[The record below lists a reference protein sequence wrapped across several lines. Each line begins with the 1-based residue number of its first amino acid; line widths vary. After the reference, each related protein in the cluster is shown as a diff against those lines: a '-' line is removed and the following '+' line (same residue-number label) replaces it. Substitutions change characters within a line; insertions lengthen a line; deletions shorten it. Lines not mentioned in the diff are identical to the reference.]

1 MLPDKEFFTLIELL
15 EYRARHNPHQTA
27 FIFDQKRVTYQQLWD
42 RINVSAEHLVKQGV
56 EAQDRVVMVFPN
68 GEEFFY
74 TFYAVQRLRAIPV
87 PIVPASGPERI
98 LSIVHL
104 SHAKWVVVPSN
115 TPDELINDFKPQA
128 EQSNIQLVKAVS
140 GGIPSEGLEFEP
152 VRPEDTAFI
161 QFTSGSTGTP
171 KGVQIS
177 HENLITNVR
186 QMIAGMEITR
196 EDVFVS
202 WLPVY
207 HDMGLILMTM
217 APFYLGTHVILL
229 PTSLKDLLPWLKTI
243 QDHQGTFTAAPDFAY
258 RLLIRHIQNPGQFDL
273 SSLRVALNAAEPVR
287 AETIDQFHQIF
298 GLENVMVAGYGLA
311 EATVGVSMWPPK
323 TKNKVHSKG
332 FVSVGLP
339 FPEIEIKIVKEGKS
353 ISAGEVGE
361 IVIKSPANTQ
371 GYFNQPEATANLF
384 WQGGYIFS
392 GDLGFLDEDNNLY
405 IIGREKN
412 IIKYFGRTLAPQ
424 EIEETVD
431 GVEGIRFSAVVGID
445 RGRIEGE
452 QVYVFAEVRDGEA
465 LPQSDLQE
473 LVIEIVSNIHQ
484 RMGFR
489 PARVYLLKPNSIPQ
503 THNGKIQHLK
513 LKASYLDGNLAQGRR
528 ILYPQDY

>member
-1 MLPDKEFFTLIELL
+1 MLPDTEISTLIELL
-15 EYRARHNPHQTA
+15 EYRARHTPHQTA
-27 FIFDQKRVTYQQLWD
+27 FIFDQKRVTYQQLWGE
-42 RINVSAEHLVKQGV
+42 INVSAGYLVKQGV
-56 EAQDRVVMVFPN
+56 EAHDRVVMVFPN

-74 TFYAVQRLRAIPV
+74 TFYGVQRLRAIPV

-98 LSIVHL
+98 LSIVQL
-104 SHAKWVVVPSN
+104 SHAKGVVVPSN
-115 TPDELINDFKPQA
+115 TPDELFNNFKPQA
-128 EQSNIQLVKAVS
+128 EQSNIQLIRAA
-140 GGIPSEGLEFEP
+140 SEGSPLERVEFEP

-177 HENLITNVR
+177 HDNLITNVK
-186 QMIAGMEITR
+186 QMIAGMEITQ
-196 EDVFVS
+196 EDIFVS

-217 APFYLGTHVILL
+217 APFYLGTHVVLL

-243 QDHQGTFTAAPDFAY
+243 QEHQGTFTAAPDFAY
-258 RLLIRHIQNPGQFDL
+258 RLLFRHIQHPGQFDL

-287 AETIDQFHQIF
+287 SETIERFHQMF
-298 GLENVMVAGYGLA
+298 NLENVMVAGYGLA

-323 TKNKVHSKG
+323 TKNRIDSKG
-332 FVSVGLP
+332 FVSVGPP
-339 FPEIEIKIVKEGKS
+339 FPKVEIKIVKEDHS
-353 ISAGEVGE
+353 LSSGEIGE

-371 GYFNQPEATANLF
+371 GYFNQPEATAKLH
-384 WQGGYIFS
+384 WRDGYIFS
-392 GDLGFLDEDNNLY
+392 GDLGCLDEENNLY
-405 IIGREKN
+405 IVGRQKN

-431 GVEGIRFSAVVGID
+431 GVEGVRFSAAVGID

-452 QVYVFAEVRDGEA
+452 QVYVFAEVRDGES

-473 LVIEIVSNIHQ
+473 MIIEIVSSIHQ

-489 PARVYLLKPNSIPQ
+489 PARVYLLKPKSIPQ

-513 LKASYLDGNLAQGRR
+513 LKVNYLDGSLSRGSR

>member
-1 MLPDKEFFTLIELL
+1 MLLNKVFSTLIELL
-15 EYRARHNPHQTA
+15 EYRALHNPRDTA
-27 FIFDQKRVTYQQLWD
+27 FIFDRKLVTYQQLWD
-42 RINVSAEHLVKQGV
+42 GINASAEYLAKQGV
-56 EAQDRVVMVFPN
+56 EAHDRVVMVFPN

-74 TFYAVQRLRAIPV
+74 TFYGVQRLRAIPV

-98 LSIVHL
+98 LSIVQL

-115 TPDELINDFKPQA
+115 TPDELFNNFKPQA
-128 EQSNIQLVKAVS
+128 EQSNIQLVRAAS
-140 GGIPSEGLEFEP
+140 EGIPLEGAEFEP
-152 VRPEDTAFI
+152 VRPENTAFI

-177 HENLITNVR
+177 HDNLITNVR

-196 EDVFVS
+196 EDIFVS

-217 APFYLGTHVILL
+217 APFYLGTHVVLL
-229 PTSLKDLLPWLKTI
+229 PTSLKDLLPWLKAI
-243 QDHQGTFTAAPDFAY
+243 QDYQGTFTAAPDFAY
-258 RLLIRHIQNPGQFDL
+258 RLLIRHIQNPEQFDL
-273 SSLRVALNAAEPVR
+273 TSLRVALNAAEPVR
-287 AETIDQFHQIF
+287 AETIDRFHQIF

-311 EATVGVSMWPPK
+311 EATVGVSMWPPT
-323 TKNKVHSKG
+323 TKNKVHSQG

-339 FPEIEIKIVKEGKS
+339 FPEIQIKIVKEGKS
-353 ISAGEVGE
+353 IPAGEVGE

-384 WQGGYIFS
+384 WQDGYVLS
-392 GDLGFLDEDNNLY
+392 GDLGFLDEENNLY

-431 GVEGIRFSAVVGID
+431 GVEGVRFSAAVGID

-452 QVYVFAEVRDGEA
+452 QVYVFAEVRDGES

-473 LVIEIVSNIHQ
+473 MIIDIVSSIHH

-489 PARVYLLKPNSIPQ
+489 PARVYLLKPKSIPQ

-513 LKASYLDGNLAQGRR
+513 LKANYLDGSLSRGRR
-528 ILYPQDY
+528 IFYPQDY